1 MEELLRRAW
10 ELFLGVLENWPYL
23 VIVSI
28 LLRWIY
34 RKFTKQQQCQL
45 KDIQM
50 HIKRIELLQ
59 AINHDYGLQVV
70 GGIFDE
76 YEALGG
82 NHYAH
87 DQFEQYKKMKME
99 EKHVH

>member
-1 MEELLRRAW
+1 MNELLNHAW
-10 ELFLGVLENWPYL
+10 IFCLDIINNWPAL
-23 VIVSI
+23 VTISIIVS
-28 LLRWIY
+28 WVY
-34 RKFTKQQQCQL
+34 RRISKNQQKQL

-70 GGIFDE
+70 SGIFDE
-76 YEALGG
+76 YESLGG

-87 DQFEQYKKMKME
+87 DCFEKYKKMKLE
-99 EKHVH
+99 EK

>member
-1 MEELLRRAW
+1 MEEMLRHTW
-10 ELFLGVLENWPYL
+10 ILFMDVLENWPAL
-23 VIVSI
+23 VTVSLI
-28 LLRWIY
+28 LSWLY
-34 RKFTKQQQCQL
+34 RRFTKQQKCQL
-45 KDIQM
+45 NDIQM

-87 DQFEQYKKMKME
+87 DQFEQYKKKKME
-99 EKHVH
+99 EK

>member
-1 MEELLRRAW
+1 MEELLRHSW
-10 ELFLGVLENWPYL
+10 VLFLDVIENWTAL
-23 VIVSI
+23 AIVSI
-28 LLRWIY
+28 ILGWFY
-34 RKFTKQQQCQL
+34 RTLSKRQQSQL
-45 KDIQM
+45 DDIQM

-70 GGIFDE
+70 SGIFDD

-87 DQFEQYKKMKME
+87 EQFEQYKKMKTE
-99 EKHVH
+99 GK

>member
-1 MEELLRRAW
+1 MEEMLRHTW
-10 ELFLGVLENWPYL
+10 ILFMDVLENWPAL
-23 VIVSI
+23 VTVTLI
-28 LLRWIY
+28 LSWLY
-34 RKFTKQQQCQL
+34 RRFTKKQQCQL
-45 KDIQM
+45 NDIQM

-87 DQFEQYKKMKME
+87 DQFEQYKKKKME
-99 EKHVH
+99 EK

>member
-1 MEELLRRAW
+1 MEELLRHSW
-10 ELFLGVLENWPYL
+10 VLFLDIVENWTAL
-23 VIVSI
+23 AIVSI
-28 LLRWIY
+28 ILGWFY
-34 RKFTKQQQCQL
+34 RTLSKRQQSQL
-45 KDIQM
+45 NDIQM

-70 GGIFDE
+70 SGIFDE

-87 DQFEQYKKMKME
+87 EQFEQYKKIKME
-99 EKHVH
+99 EK

>member
-1 MEELLRRAW
+1 MLRHTW
-10 ELFLGVLENWPYL
+10 ILFMDVLNNWPAV
-23 VIVSI
+23 VIVSGFVS
-28 LLRWIY
+28 WFY
-34 RKFTKQQQCQL
+34 RRFTKQQRCQL

-99 EKHVH
+99 EK

>member
-1 MEELLRRAW
+1 MD
-10 ELFLGVLENWPYL
+10 VLENWPAL
-23 VIVSI
+23 VIVSGV
-28 LLRWIY
+28 LSWFY
-34 RKFTKQQQCQL
+34 RRFSKQQQSQL
-45 KDIQM
+45 NDIQM

-87 DQFEQYKKMKME
+87 DQFERYKKIKME
-99 EKHVH
+99 EK

>member
-1 MEELLRRAW
+1 MD
-10 ELFLGVLENWPYL
+10 VLENWSYL
-23 VIVSI
+23 VIIFIIVS
-28 LLRWIY
+28 WFY
-34 RKFTKQQQCQL
+34 RRMAKRQQSQL

-99 EKHVH
+99 EK

>member
-1 MEELLRRAW
+1 MRHSW
-10 ELFLGVLENWPYL
+10 VLFLDVIENWTAL
-23 VIVSI
+23 AIVSI
-28 LLRWIY
+28 ILGWFY
-34 RKFTKQQQCQL
+34 RTLSKRQQSQL
-45 KDIQM
+45 NDIQM

-70 GGIFDE
+70 SGIFDE

-87 DQFEQYKKMKME
+87 EQFEQYKKMKME
-99 EKHVH
+99 GK

>member
-1 MEELLRRAW
+1 MEDLIRHLW
-10 ELFLGVLENWPYL
+10 ILFIDVLENWAYL
-23 VIVSI
+23 GIISI
-28 LLRWIY
+28 LVSWLY
-34 RKFTKQQQCQL
+34 RRISKNQQKQL

-87 DQFEQYKKMKME
+87 DQFEQYKQKKME
-99 EKHVH
+99 K

>member
-1 MEELLRRAW
+1 MEELLRHSW
-10 ELFLGVLENWPYL
+10 VLFLDVIENWTAL
-23 VIVSI
+23 AIVSI
-28 LLRWIY
+28 ILGWFY
-34 RKFTKQQQCQL
+34 RTLSKRQQSQL
-45 KDIQM
+45 NDIQM

-70 GGIFDE
+70 SGIFDE

-87 DQFEQYKKMKME
+87 EQFEQYKKMKKE
-99 EKHVH
+99 GK

>member
-1 MEELLRRAW
+1 MEELLRHSW
-10 ELFLGVLENWPYL
+10 VLFLDIVENWTAL
-23 VIVSI
+23 AIVSI
-28 LLRWIY
+28 ILGWFY
-34 RKFTKQQQCQL
+34 RTLSKRQQSQL
-45 KDIQM
+45 NDIQM

-70 GGIFDE
+70 SGIFDE

-87 DQFEQYKKMKME
+87 EQFEQYKKIKME
-99 EKHVH
+99 GK

>member
-1 MEELLRRAW
+1 MEELLRHSW
-10 ELFLGVLENWPYL
+10 VLFLDVVENWTAL
-23 VIVSI
+23 AIVSI
-28 LLRWIY
+28 ILGWFY
-34 RKFTKQQQCQL
+34 RTLSKRQQSQL
-45 KDIQM
+45 NDIQM

-70 GGIFDE
+70 SGIFDE

-87 DQFEQYKKMKME
+87 EQFEQYKKMKME
-99 EKHVH
+99 GK

>member
-1 MEELLRRAW
+1 MEELFRHSW
-10 ELFLGVLENWPYL
+10 ILFLDVLENWPFL
-23 VIVSI
+23 VIISIIVGWLYRRVS
-28 LLRWIY
+28 
-34 RKFTKQQQCQL
+34 KKQQSQL

-87 DQFEQYKKMKME
+87 DRFEQYKK
-99 EKHVH
+99 EKEL

>member
-1 MEELLRRAW
+1 MEELLRHSW
-10 ELFLGVLENWPYL
+10 LLFLDVVENWTAL
-23 VIVSI
+23 AIVSI
-28 LLRWIY
+28 ILGWFY
-34 RKFTKQQQCQL
+34 RTLSKRQQSQL
-45 KDIQM
+45 NDIQM

-70 GGIFDE
+70 SGIFDE

-87 DQFEQYKKMKME
+87 EQFEQYKKMKTE
-99 EKHVH
+99 EK

>member
-1 MEELLRRAW
+1 MEEMLRHTW
-10 ELFLGVLENWPYL
+10 ILFMDVLENWPYL
-23 VIVSI
+23 VIVSLI
-28 LLRWIY
+28 LSWLY

-45 KDIQM
+45 NDIQI

-70 GGIFDE
+70 SGIFDE
-76 YEALGG
+76 YESLGG

-87 DQFEQYKKMKME
+87 DCFEKYKKMKLE
-99 EKHVH
+99 EK

>member
-1 MEELLRRAW
+1 MEELLRHSW
-10 ELFLGVLENWPYL
+10 VLFMDVLENWSYL
-23 VIVSI
+23 VIIFIIVS
-28 LLRWIY
+28 WFY
-34 RKFTKQQQCQL
+34 RRMAKRQQSQL

-99 EKHVH
+99 EK

>member
-1 MEELLRRAW
+1 MFRHTW
-10 ELFLGVLENWPYL
+10 ILFLDVLENWPAL
-23 VIVSI
+23 VIVSGV
-28 LLRWIY
+28 LSWFY
-34 RKFTKQQQCQL
+34 RRFSKQQQSQL
-45 KDIQM
+45 NDIQM

-99 EKHVH
+99 EK

>member
-1 MEELLRRAW
+1 MFRHTW
-10 ELFLGVLENWPYL
+10 ILFLDVLENWPAL
-23 VIVSI
+23 VIVSGV
-28 LLRWIY
+28 LSWFY
-34 RKFTKQQQCQL
+34 RRFSKQQQSQL
-45 KDIQM
+45 NDIQM

-87 DQFEQYKKMKME
+87 DQFERYKKIKME
-99 EKHVH
+99 EK